1 MKLFDIFNNKLI
13 DTHRL
18 TIELKNKQAKPLNFN
33 PEIIQSYLSFIN
45 VTKLDDIDFN
55 YGQLLEVF
63 TRHQGSK
70 KQYINSM
77 VKGVTK
83 VSGTFNLAVPYL
95 PVTVQSQI
103 LSILSAGLNSMVC
116 LINY

>member
-18 TIELKNKQAKPLNFN
+18 TIELKDKKAKPLNFN
-33 PEIIQSYLSFIN
+33 PGIIQSYLSFIN
-45 VTKLDDIDFN
+45 VDKLDDIDFN
-55 YGQLLEVF
+55 YNQLLEVF

-77 VKGVTK
+77 VKGKRDKELAKDKAILTK
-83 VSGTFNLAVPYL
+83 LK
-95 PVTVQSQI
+95 QD
-103 LSILSAGLNSMVC
+103 LSREVFAQHGNTLVIW
-116 LINY
+116 

>member
-13 DTHRL
+13 DTNRL
-18 TIELKNKQAKPLNFN
+18 TIELKDKQAKPLNFK

-45 VTKLDDIDFN
+45 VTKLEDIDFN
-55 YGQLLEVF
+55 YDQLLEVF

-77 VKGVTK
+77 VKGERDK
-83 VSGTFNLAVPYL
+83 ELAKDKI
-95 PVTVQSQI
+95 I
-103 LSILSAGLNSMVC
+103 LAKLKQDLSREVFAQNGNTLV
-116 LINY
+116 IW

>member
-1 MKLFDIFNNKLI
+1 MGIKMKLFDIFNNKLI

-45 VTKLDDIDFN
+45 VTKLEDIDFN
-55 YGQLLEVF
+55 YDQLLEVF

-77 VKGVTK
+77 VKGERDK
-83 VSGTFNLAVPYL
+83 ELAKDKI
-95 PVTVQSQI
+95 I
-103 LSILSAGLNSMVC
+103 LAKLKQDLSRDVFAQHGDTLV
-116 LINY
+116 IW

>member
-1 MKLFDIFNNKLI
+1 MKLFDIFNNKLL

-18 TIELKNKQAKPLNFN
+18 TIELKDKKTKSLNFN

-45 VTKLDDIDFN
+45 VTNLEDIDFN
-55 YGQLLEVF
+55 YDQLLEVF

-77 VKGVTK
+77 VKGERDKELAKDKIILAKLKQDLSREVFAQH
-83 VSGTFNLAVPYL
+83 GNTFV
-95 PVTVQSQI
+95 I
-103 LSILSAGLNSMVC
+103 W
-116 LINY
+116 

>member
-13 DTHRL
+13 DHRL
-18 TIELKNKQAKPLNFN
+18 TIELKDKKAKPLNFN

-45 VTKLDDIDFN
+45 VAKLDDIDFN
-55 YGQLLEVF
+55 YNQLLEVF

-77 VKGVTK
+77 VNGKRDKELAKDKIILAKLKQDLSREVFAQHGN
-83 VSGTFNLAVPYL
+83 TFV
-95 PVTVQSQI
+95 I
-103 LSILSAGLNSMVC
+103 W
-116 LINY
+116 

>member
-18 TIELKNKQAKPLNFN
+18 TIELRDKQAKPLNFK

-55 YGQLLEVF
+55 YDQLLEVF

-77 VKGVTK
+77 VKGERDK
-83 VSGTFNLAVPYL
+83 ELAKDKI
-95 PVTVQSQI
+95 I
-103 LSILSAGLNSMVC
+103 LAKLKQDLARDVFAQHGNTLVIW
-116 LINY
+116 